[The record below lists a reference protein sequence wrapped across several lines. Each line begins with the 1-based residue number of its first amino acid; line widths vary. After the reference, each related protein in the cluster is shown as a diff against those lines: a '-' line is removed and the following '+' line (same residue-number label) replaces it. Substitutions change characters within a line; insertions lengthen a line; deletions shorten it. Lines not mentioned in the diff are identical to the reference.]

1 VSTSAAACDTGSRP
15 DRFPAGGAVERVTR
29 LSGRSP
35 TRVGYGEPV
44 SRQRT
49 ILVLA
54 VASQA
59 AFSMVTFGLPAIG
72 AEIRERFDLGPA
84 GFGAVFAAVGLGSAA
99 ALIPAGALIDRFGGR
114 RVLIVGG
121 IVNGV
126 GLLLAAAA
134 GSAAT
139 FAAALVLAGIG
150 GSAVPVAGMTALL
163 RVFEPERRGRAMGWR
178 QLGVPLG
185 GTVGAA
191 VLPALAAVGGVRLAM
206 AGAGLAAAATALA
219 FAAVS
224 DGRPAA
230 IGISAGQSVA
240 GVLRIPGFKPLLAVG
255 LLYVLALGAI
265 LAHYVGALR
274 AAGLSHTEAAA
285 GFTALNITAALS
297 RIVWGRVADAGGGTR
312 RARTLR
318 DVGIL
323 TVAATTLMP
332 LALAAAAPVALVAGV
347 VVAFG
352 AFGMNGVLYLLAG
365 ELAGPSRAGRAVG
378 VASTVVFGMGALAAP
393 IAGFAIERTGYD
405 AVWVLSAVVA
415 AAGSLTAWR
424 WLEPAAVVTTEAEIV
439 QVAAPAR

>member
-1 VSTSAAACDTGSRP
+1 M
-15 DRFPAGGAVERVTR
+15 
-29 LSGRSP
+29 
-35 TRVGYGEPV
+35 

-59 AFSMVTFGLPAIG
+59 AFSMITFGLPAIG
-72 AEIRERFDLGPA
+72 AEIRDKFDLGPA

-99 ALIPAGALIDRFGGR
+99 ALIPAGALVDRFGGR

-121 IVNGV
+121 IVNGI
-126 GLLLAAAA
+126 GLLLAASA
-134 GSAAT
+134 GTAET

-150 GSAVPVAGMTALL
+150 GAAVPVAGMTALL
-163 RVFEPERRGRAMGWR
+163 RVFEPAQRGMAMGWR

-185 GTVGAA
+185 GTLGAA

-206 AGAGLAAAATALA
+206 AGAGVAAAATALA
-219 FAAVS
+219 FALVS
-224 DGRPAA
+224 DDRPAS
-230 IGISAGQSVA
+230 ISRAGQSVA
-240 GVLRIPGFKPLLAVG
+240 AVLRIPGFKPLLAVG

-274 AAGLSHTEAAA
+274 DAGLSHAEAAA
-285 GFTALNITAALS
+285 GFAALNVTAAVS
-297 RIVWGRVADAGGGTR
+297 RIVWGRVADGGGGTR
-312 RARTLR
+312 RARTLTEI
-318 DVGIL
+318 GIL
-323 TVAATTLMP
+323 TVAATCVMP
-332 LALAAAAPVALVAGV
+332 LVLAVVPTAALGFGV

-365 ELAGPSRAGRAVG
+365 ELAGSSRAGRAVG
-378 VASTVVFGMGALAAP
+378 VASTVVFGMGSLAAP

-405 AVWVLSAVVA
+405 AVWVMSAVVA
-415 AAGSLTAWR
+415 AAGAVTARR
-424 WLEPAAVVTTEAEIV
+424 WLEPATAVAAPTEVV

>member
-1 VSTSAAACDTGSRP
+1 M
-15 DRFPAGGAVERVTR
+15 
-29 LSGRSP
+29 
-35 TRVGYGEPV
+35 

-59 AFSMVTFGLPAIG
+59 AFSMITFGLPAIG
-72 AEIRERFDLGPA
+72 AEIRDRFDLGPA

-99 ALIPAGALIDRFGGR
+99 ALIPAGALVDRFGGR

-121 IVNGV
+121 IVNGI
-126 GLLLAAAA
+126 GLLLAASA
-134 GSAAT
+134 GTAET

-150 GSAVPVAGMTALL
+150 GAAVPVAGMTALL
-163 RVFEPERRGRAMGWR
+163 RVFEPAQRGMAMGWR

-185 GTVGAA
+185 GTLGAA
-191 VLPALAAVGGVRLAM
+191 ILPGLAVIGGVPLAM
-206 AGAGLAAAATALA
+206 AGAGVAATATALA
-219 FAAVS
+219 FAIVS

-230 IGISAGQSVA
+230 RVTGAGQSVA

-274 AAGLSHTEAAA
+274 DAGLSHAEAAA
-285 GFTALNITAALS
+285 GFAALNVTAAVS
-297 RIVWGRVADAGGGTR
+297 RIVWGRVADGGGGTR
-312 RARTLR
+312 RARTLTEI
-318 DVGIL
+318 GIL
-323 TVAATTLMP
+323 TVAATCVMP
-332 LALAAAAPVALVAGV
+332 LVLAVVPTAALGFGV

-378 VASTVVFGMGALAAP
+378 VASTVVFGMGSLAAP

-405 AVWVLSAVVA
+405 AVWVMSAVA
-415 AAGSLTAWR
+415 AAAGAITAWR
-424 WLEPAAVVTTEAEIV
+424 WLEPAATVAADAEVV

>member
-1 VSTSAAACDTGSRP
+1 M
-15 DRFPAGGAVERVTR
+15 
-29 LSGRSP
+29 
-35 TRVGYGEPV
+35 

-59 AFSMVTFGLPAIG
+59 AFSMITFGLPAIG
-72 AEIRERFDLGPA
+72 AEIRDKFDLGPA

-99 ALIPAGALIDRFGGR
+99 ALIPAGALVDRFGGR

-121 IVNGV
+121 IVNGI
-126 GLLLAAAA
+126 GLLLAASA
-134 GSAAT
+134 GTAET

-150 GSAVPVAGMTALL
+150 GAAVPVAGMTALL
-163 RVFEPERRGRAMGWR
+163 RVFEPAQRGMAMGWR

-185 GTVGAA
+185 GTLGAA

-206 AGAGLAAAATALA
+206 AGAGVAAAATALA
-219 FAAVS
+219 FAVVS
-224 DGRPAA
+224 DDRPAS
-230 IGISAGQSVA
+230 ISRAGQSVA
-240 GVLRIPGFKPLLAVG
+240 AVLRIPGFKPLLAVG

-274 AAGLSHTEAAA
+274 DAGLSHAEAAA
-285 GFTALNITAALS
+285 GFAALNVTAAVS
-297 RIVWGRVADAGGGTR
+297 RIVWGRVADGGGGTR
-312 RARTLR
+312 RARTLTEI
-318 DVGIL
+318 GIL
-323 TVAATTLMP
+323 TVAATCVMP
-332 LALAAAAPVALVAGV
+332 LVLAVVPTAALGFGV

-365 ELAGPSRAGRAVG
+365 ELAGSSRAGRAVG
-378 VASTVVFGMGALAAP
+378 VASTVVFGMGSLAAP

-405 AVWVLSAVVA
+405 AVWVMSAVVA
-415 AAGSLTAWR
+415 AAGAVTARR
-424 WLEPAAVVTTEAEIV
+424 WLEPATAVAAPTEVV

>member
-1 VSTSAAACDTGSRP
+1 M
-15 DRFPAGGAVERVTR
+15 
-29 LSGRSP
+29 
-35 TRVGYGEPV
+35 

-59 AFSMVTFGLPAIG
+59 AFSMITFGLPAIG
-72 AEIRERFDLGPA
+72 AEIRDKFDLGPA

-99 ALIPAGALIDRFGGR
+99 ALIPAGALVDRFGGR

-121 IVNGV
+121 IVNGI
-126 GLLLAAAA
+126 GLLLAASA
-134 GSAAT
+134 GTAET

-150 GSAVPVAGMTALL
+150 GAAVPVAGMTALL
-163 RVFEPERRGRAMGWR
+163 RVFEPAQRGMAMGWR

-185 GTVGAA
+185 GTLGAA

-206 AGAGLAAAATALA
+206 AGAGVAAAATALA
-219 FAAVS
+219 FALVS
-224 DGRPAA
+224 DDRPAS
-230 IGISAGQSVA
+230 ISRAGQSVA
-240 GVLRIPGFKPLLAVG
+240 AVLRIPGFKPLLAVG

-274 AAGLSHTEAAA
+274 DAGLSHAEAAA
-285 GFTALNITAALS
+285 GFAALNVTAAVS
-297 RIVWGRVADAGGGTR
+297 RIVWGRVADGGGGTR
-312 RARTLR
+312 RARTLTEI
-318 DVGIL
+318 GIL
-323 TVAATTLMP
+323 TVAATCVMP
-332 LALAAAAPVALVAGV
+332 LVLAVVPTAAVGFGV

-365 ELAGPSRAGRAVG
+365 ELAGSSRAGRAVG
-378 VASTVVFGMGALAAP
+378 VASTVVFGMGSLAAP

-405 AVWVLSAVVA
+405 AVWVMSAVVA
-415 AAGSLTAWR
+415 AAGAVTARR
-424 WLEPAAVVTTEAEIV
+424 WLEPATAVAAPTEVV

>member
-1 VSTSAAACDTGSRP
+1 
-15 DRFPAGGAVERVTR
+15 
-29 LSGRSP
+29 
-35 TRVGYGEPV
+35 V

-59 AFSMVTFGLPAIG
+59 AFSMITFGLPAIG
-72 AEIRERFDLGPA
+72 ADIRDKFDLGPA

-99 ALIPAGALIDRFGGR
+99 ALIPAGALVDRFGGR
-114 RVLIVGG
+114 RILVIGG
-121 IVNGV
+121 IVNGI

-134 GSAAT
+134 GSAET

-150 GSAVPVAGMTALL
+150 GAAVPVAGMTALL
-163 RVFEPERRGRAMGWR
+163 RVFEPERRGMAMGWR

-185 GTVGAA
+185 GTIGAA

-206 AGAGLAAAATALA
+206 AGAGVAATATALA
-219 FAAVS
+219 FALVS

-230 IGISAGQSVA
+230 LRTGAGQSVL

-274 AAGLSHTEAAA
+274 DAGLSSTAAAA
-285 GFTALNITAALS
+285 GFVALNITAALS
-297 RIVWGRVADAGGGTR
+297 RIVWGRVADGGGGTR

-318 DVGIL
+318 DIGIL
-323 TVAATTLMP
+323 TVGATCVMPFVLAVTAPAA
-332 LALAAAAPVALVAGV
+332 VVFGV
-347 VVAFG
+347 VVSFG
-352 AFGMNGVLYLLAG
+352 AFGMNGVLYLLSG

-378 VASTVVFGMGALAAP
+378 VASTVVFGTGSLAAP

-405 AVWVLSAVVA
+405 AVWVMSAAVA
-415 AAGSLTAWR
+415 AAGALVAWR
-424 WLEPAAVVTTEAEIV
+424 WLEPVAGVADESDVVTI
-439 QVAAPAR
+439 AAPAR

>member
-1 VSTSAAACDTGSRP
+1 M
-15 DRFPAGGAVERVTR
+15 
-29 LSGRSP
+29 
-35 TRVGYGEPV
+35 

-59 AFSMVTFGLPAIG
+59 AFSMITFGLPAIG
-72 AEIRERFDLGPA
+72 ADIRDKFDLGPA

-99 ALIPAGALIDRFGGR
+99 ALIPAGALVDRFGGR
-114 RVLIVGG
+114 RILVIGG

-134 GSAAT
+134 GSAET

-150 GSAVPVAGMTALL
+150 GAAVPVAGMTALL
-163 RVFEPERRGRAMGWR
+163 RVFEPEKRGMAMGWR

-191 VLPALAAVGGVRLAM
+191 VLPALAALGGVRLAM
-206 AGAGLAAAATALA
+206 AGAGVAAAATALA
-219 FAAVS
+219 FATVS
-224 DGRPAA
+224 DGRPATRA
-230 IGISAGQSVA
+230 TGAGQSVA

-274 AAGLSHTEAAA
+274 DAGLSSTAAAA
-285 GFTALNITAALS
+285 GFAALNITAALS
-297 RIVWGRVADAGGGTR
+297 RIVWGRIADGGGGTR
-312 RARTLR
+312 RARTLTEI
-318 DVGIL
+318 GIL
-323 TVAATTLMP
+323 TVAATCVMP
-332 LALAAAAPVALVAGV
+332 VVLAAVPTAAAAFGV

-378 VASTVVFGMGALAAP
+378 VASTVVFGMGSLAAP

-405 AVWVLSAVVA
+405 AVWVMSAVVA
-415 AAGSLTAWR
+415 AAGAVTARR
-424 WLEPAAVVTTEAEIV
+424 WLEPAAVVASEPDVV

>member
-1 VSTSAAACDTGSRP
+1 M
-15 DRFPAGGAVERVTR
+15 
-29 LSGRSP
+29 
-35 TRVGYGEPV
+35 

-59 AFSMVTFGLPAIG
+59 AFSMITFGLPAIG
-72 AEIRERFDLGPA
+72 AEIRDKFDLGPA

-99 ALIPAGALIDRFGGR
+99 ALIPAGALVDRFGGR

-121 IVNGV
+121 IVNGI
-126 GLLLAAAA
+126 GLLLAASA
-134 GSAAT
+134 GTAAT

-150 GSAVPVAGMTALL
+150 GAAVPVAGMTALL
-163 RVFEPERRGRAMGWR
+163 RVFEPAQRGMAMGWR

-185 GTVGAA
+185 GTLGAA

-206 AGAGLAAAATALA
+206 AGAGVAAAATALA
-219 FAAVS
+219 FALVS
-224 DGRPAA
+224 DDRPAS
-230 IGISAGQSVA
+230 ISRAGQSVA
-240 GVLRIPGFKPLLAVG
+240 AVLRIPGFKPLLAVG

-274 AAGLSHTEAAA
+274 DAGLSHAEAAA
-285 GFTALNITAALS
+285 GFAALNVTAAVS
-297 RIVWGRVADAGGGTR
+297 RIVWGRVADGGGGTR
-312 RARTLR
+312 RARTLTEI
-318 DVGIL
+318 GIL
-323 TVAATTLMP
+323 TVAATCVMP
-332 LALAAAAPVALVAGV
+332 LVLAVVPTAALGFGV

-365 ELAGPSRAGRAVG
+365 ELAGSSRAGRAVG
-378 VASTVVFGMGALAAP
+378 VASTVVFGMGSLAAP

-405 AVWVLSAVVA
+405 AVWVMSAVVA
-415 AAGSLTAWR
+415 AAGAVTARR
-424 WLEPAAVVTTEAEIV
+424 WLEPATAVAAPTEVV

>member
-1 VSTSAAACDTGSRP
+1 M
-15 DRFPAGGAVERVTR
+15 
-29 LSGRSP
+29 
-35 TRVGYGEPV
+35 

-59 AFSMVTFGLPAIG
+59 AFSMITFGLPAIG
-72 AEIRERFDLGPA
+72 AEIRDKFDLGPA

-99 ALIPAGALIDRFGGR
+99 ALIPAGALVDRFGGR

-121 IVNGV
+121 IVNGI
-126 GLLLAAAA
+126 GLLLAASA
-134 GSAAT
+134 GTAET

-150 GSAVPVAGMTALL
+150 GAAVPVAGMTALL
-163 RVFEPERRGRAMGWR
+163 RVFEPAQRGMAMGWR

-185 GTVGAA
+185 GTLGAA
-191 VLPALAAVGGVRLAM
+191 ILPALAAVGGVRLAM
-206 AGAGLAAAATALA
+206 AGAGVAAAATALA
-219 FAAVS
+219 FAVVS
-224 DGRPAA
+224 DNRPAS
-230 IGISAGQSVA
+230 ISRSGQSVA
-240 GVLRIPGFKPLLAVG
+240 AVLRLPGFKPLLAVG

-274 AAGLSHTEAAA
+274 DAGLSHAEAAA
-285 GFTALNITAALS
+285 GFAALNVTAAVS
-297 RIVWGRVADAGGGTR
+297 RIVWGRVADGGGGTR
-312 RARTLR
+312 RARTLTEI
-318 DVGIL
+318 GIL
-323 TVAATTLMP
+323 TVAATCVMP
-332 LALAAAAPVALVAGV
+332 LVLAVVPTAALGFGV

-365 ELAGPSRAGRAVG
+365 ELAGSSRAGRAVG
-378 VASTVVFGMGALAAP
+378 VASTVVFGMGSLAAP

-415 AAGSLTAWR
+415 AAGAVTARR
-424 WLEPAAVVTTEAEIV
+424 WLEPATAVAAPTEVV